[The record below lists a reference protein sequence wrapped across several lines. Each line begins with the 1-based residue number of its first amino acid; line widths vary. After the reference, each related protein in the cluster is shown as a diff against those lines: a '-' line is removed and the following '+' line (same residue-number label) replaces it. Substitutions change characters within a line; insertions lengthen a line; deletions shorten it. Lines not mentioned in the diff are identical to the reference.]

1 MNQPYSKWPGY
12 FCRFTS
18 FPCPVIQCTSFSKLG
33 KTVARISRMSQFHES
48 FNLNLGCFFRPS
60 KWRRGTTESRFQQ
73 HSVFRGQ
80 HREWAPGAGY
90 RHQPWGWRPWQKE
103 TCPRIIHGGRFN
115 VWIHDQWWQ
124 KLNDIWTDW
133 FVNKAKN
140 SSKKQC
146 YMNIYGNL
154 TSFFY
159 IYWRKCRLKFECLD
173 P

>member
-1 MNQPYSKWPGY
+1 MPLI
-12 FCRFTS
+12 F
-18 FPCPVIQCTSFSKLG
+18 
-33 KTVARISRMSQFHES
+33 KTCQTIAGIIRMSQFHES
-48 FNLNLGCFFRPS
+48 SNLILGCFFRPS

-90 RHQPWGWRPWQKE
+90 RHQPWGRRPWQKE

-133 FVNKAKN
+133 FVNKTKN
-140 SSKKQC
+140 SSKNSVTWTVAVIWQVFVLLSTEENAVW
-146 YMNIYGNL
+146 MSGSIINDDRSSV
-154 TSFFY
+154 TSEP
-159 IYWRKCRLKFECLD
+159 IDL
-173 P
+173 